1 MITQKKKKSIYSP
14 IKTPLDEILL
24 SIIFQPLVIKEWSSF
39 KKTLFNNRNPLV
51 GIFMGLFIFIFTLL
65 FCHEFQQKNAA
76 RFLKK
81 YFPHVNWRDL
91 GFTDI
96 IRFTLQSFWLIVIQ
110 TQTASAALSFDLKLI
125 FNIFSRITS
134 FILLP
139 FAVMSKGFG
148 LILSKIEKSFE
159 HSQHKF
165 EAKYYLLGI
174 FFLSMV
180 CLTVPFNI
188 SAQIAFIFMLWLVAM
203 IARTVPGNLPKL
215 ILISLSLTVSSRYL
229 WWRYTSTL
237 NIDSSIDVFFGVIL
251 ICAETYTWLI
261 LLLGYFQT
269 AWPLQRKPTALP
281 DDTTLWPSVD
291 IFIPTYNEDLSIIK
305 TTTLAALSMD
315 WPEDKLHVYILDD
328 GRRPEFGEF
337 AKEVNAGYITRDNNR
352 HAKAG
357 NINQALMKTNGD
369 YVAIFDCDH
378 IPVRSF
384 LQMTMGWFLKDKKL
398 ALIQTPHHF
407 YSPDPFE
414 RNIGNFKKT
423 PNENTLFYGVV
434 QDGNDLW
441 NASFFCGSCA
451 ILHRDR
457 LLEVG
462 GIAVETV
469 TEDAH
474 TALRLHRKGYTS
486 AYINIIQ
493 AAGLAT
499 ETLSAHVGQRIRW
512 ARGMAQ
518 IFRVDNPLLGK
529 GLTIGQRL
537 CYANAMI
544 HFLGGIPRLI
554 FLLAPLGFLY
564 FHSYLIYAPTTE
576 ILLYALPVIVLSSIS
591 SSYMQGKYRYSFWAE
606 IYETVLAWYIAR
618 PTTVALINP
627 KIGTF
632 NVTAKGGLIQDEFF
646 DLTISK
652 PYLLLIVLNLFGIG
666 AAIYRYFLGPANEHG
681 TVFINFAWTA
691 YNLLVLGGAISVAQ
705 ETRQVR
711 TQHRIATDA
720 DVSIR
725 KKSGHLICAKMEDY
739 SGSGLGLRVNPK
751 TVNFERN
758 EQIHVLISRGN
769 REFVFPARITN
780 VNKNF
785 LGVLFE
791 NFTKQQE
798 LDYIQCTYSRSDA
811 WAAWRTSFERDKP
824 LTSIK
829 AIIGVGFHGYL
840 VLVRT
845 FPKFITHPF
854 SLLGTAIAF
863 VYSLLP
869 QNISDTTTYEAK

>member
-1 MITQKKKKSIYSP
+1 MTTKKKKGVYSP
-14 IKTPLDEILL
+14 IKTPVDVVLL
-24 SIIFQPLVIKEWSSF
+24 SIIFQPLVIQEWRNF
-39 KKTLFNNRNPLV
+39 KKILFNDRNAFF
-51 GIFMGLFIFIFTLL
+51 GTFAGLFIFIFMIF
-65 FCHEFQQKNAA
+65 FCHHSQRKNAA
-76 RFLKK
+76 TALKK
-81 YFPHVNWRDL
+81 YFPHINWITL
-91 GFTDI
+91 GFADI
-96 IRFTLQSFWLIVIQ
+96 IRFALQSLWLIVIQ

-125 FNIFSRITS
+125 FNILNRVTS
-134 FILLP
+134 FIFLP
-139 FAVMSKGFG
+139 FTTMRKGFG
-148 LILSKIEKSFE
+148 FALTKIEKNAE
-159 HSQHKF
+159 RYQDKF

-203 IARTVPGNLPKL
+203 IARTVVGHLPKL
-215 ILISLSLTVSSRYL
+215 ILITLSLTVSSRYL

-237 NIDSSIDVFFGVIL
+237 NIDSSVDVFFGVIL

-261 LLLGYFQT
+261 LLLGYFQI
-269 AWPLQRKPTALP
+269 AWPLQRQPTPLP
-281 DDTTLWPSVD
+281 DDTTRWPSID

-337 AKEVNAGYITRDNNR
+337 AKEVNVGYITRDNNR

-357 NINQALMKTNGD
+357 NINQALTKTHGE

-486 AYINIIQ
+486 AYINIVQ

-576 ILLYALPVIVLSSIS
+576 ILLYALPVIVHSSIAN
-591 SSYMQGKYRYSFWAE
+591 SYMQGKYRYSFWAE

-632 NVTAKGGLIQDEFF
+632 NVTAKGGLITDEFF

-652 PYLLLIVLNLFGIG
+652 PYLFLIALNLLGIG
-666 AAIYRYFLGPANEHG
+666 AAIYRYFIGPSNEQG

-711 TQHRIATDA
+711 TQHRIDIDTE
-720 DVSIR
+720 VLIR
-725 KKSGHLICAKMEDY
+725 KKNGHLICAKMEDY
-739 SGSGLGLRVNPK
+739 SGSGLGLRIDPK
-751 TVNFERN
+751 IANFERN
-758 EQIHVLISRGN
+758 EQIHVLISRGD

-780 VNKNF
+780 VNKGF

-791 NFTKQQE
+791 NFTKQQQ

-811 WAAWRTSFERDKP
+811 WAIWRTHFEPDKP
-824 LTSIK
+824 LKSIK
-829 AIIGVGFHGYL
+829 AIIGVSFHGYI
-840 VLVRT
+840 VLART
-845 FPKFITHPF
+845 LPKFITRPF
-854 SLLGTAIAF
+854 LLLGTTIAF
-863 VYSLLP
+863 IWSLLP
-869 QNISDTTTYEAK
+869 KNINDMSMTSNAR